1 MQMTIKSSTPQNIKL
16 NFDHHVNSDTQKG
29 LYDKKN
35 FITDEFIQ
43 KMYDDQNGICKL
55 CLNPIIRVSVDRID
69 NNYGHTKNNVQLT
82 CLRCNVSKK

>member
-29 LYDKKN
+29 LYDEKN

-43 KMYDDQNGICKL
+43 KMYNDQNGICKL
-55 CLNPIIRVSVDRID
+55 CLNPIIRPSVDRID